1 MEKSVQIR
9 KVQYLGKTTGESFT
23 TLKIGVINEQP
34 RLPIDKKKMN
44 GSGNVDCKLETINIF
59 LKI

>member
-34 RLPIDKKKMN
+34 RLPIDKKR
-44 GSGNVDCKLETINIF
+44 
-59 LKI
+59 